1 MGFLSFTGISSNH
14 RHNDET
20 EVNIQLGSLRLL
32 WHLPAHHLDLD
43 LPLVV
48 LHALL
53 VRLFLHLCRLD
64 RQSHLVVFL

>member
-1 MGFLSFTGISSNH
+1 MGFLSFTGVSSNH
-14 RHNDET
+14 WPHEKAQAG
-20 EVNIQLGSLRLL
+20 IQLWSLRLL
-32 WHLPAHHLDLD
+32 WHLPVHHLALD

-53 VRLFLHLCRLD
+53 VRLFLHLYRLG